1 MISRASGLKIQGEY
15 NLKNIRRVVASSREA
30 QSAAEILDDFIPTYR
45 QDGDKHVGG
54 RREKKIMLKNY
65 IKIAFRNILK
75 YKLHSVIN
83 LIGLAIAIACC
94 LLLLLYIQ
102 NELSYDS
109 FHTNKDMI
117 YRINHSFVREN
128 VTMIQAKTQAPLAP
142 TLKAEFAE
150 VSYSTRFLSANYTVK
165 NQNDLFTERITFAD
179 ADFIKM
185 FSFNMLQGNPDEV
198 LNDKNTAIIS
208 KHIAEKY
215 YKDENPI
222 GKQLNMIRY
231 GTSHSFTI
239 NGIIDDPPENSSVK
253 YDILISFEKLR
264 ELFGEDYF
272 TNWGLFSVHSYLQLT
287 NQANAEHVS
296 TKISSLVKKYK
307 ETDRANY
314 SLQPL
319 SDVHFASTVQET
331 MAPASN
337 MTYSYILAGI
347 TLLILLIAGLN
358 SMNISTVF
366 ASLRYKEVGVRKVL
380 GAARKQIII
389 QICSETVII
398 ATIAFLIGILLAEMF
413 LPTFNKLAEKSLNV
427 NYKDILYFVA
437 WAIVFILGIG
447 LLSGFIPATI
457 LSKYPPADLYR
468 RNLGIGGKSLFSR
481 TSIMVQ
487 FGLSIL
493 LITCTLIMSNQL
505 DFIKT
510 RNLGFNHNQ
519 IVVLPYRSTNSQQ
532 TLDTY
537 REFLSKY
544 SSILHVSGAYSF
556 PAGSFHNAN
565 AKSENSSISINH
577 NKVDYD
583 FVDTFGMTLKEGRNF
598 SRDIASDTT
607 GAILINEAVVDRMGW
622 KSPVGKKM
630 VIEWMGWEVEVIGV
644 LKNFHYASLY
654 EKIEP
659 LVFFLDPFVPLEY
672 FFVKI
677 KPENIAHTLDIL
689 GESWKQIVPDQPFE
703 YFFLDEKFAQFYQS
717 EERWSRIVTYS
728 SVLAIFIACFG
739 LFGLSALIMTRRTK
753 EIGIRKVVGASIYH
767 IVMSLSSEFTKWII
781 MANVI
786 AWPIAFYIMDLW
798 LQNFAYKTAMSWWMF
813 FFATC
818 IGMFIALGVVSFQAI
833 KTAKTNP
840 VESLRYE

>member
-1 MISRASGLKIQGEY
+1 LH
-15 NLKNIRRVVASSREA
+15 
-30 QSAAEILDDFIPTYR
+30 SAI
-45 QDGDKHVGG
+45 
-54 RREKKIMLKNY
+54 
-65 IKIAFRNILK
+65 NIL
-75 YKLHSVIN
+75 
-83 LIGLAIAIACC
+83 GLSIAIACC
-94 LLLLLYIQ
+94 LLLLLFIQ
-102 NELSYDS
+102 NEQSYDS
-109 FHTNKDMI
+109 FHTNKDLI
-117 YRINHSFVREN
+117 YRINSSSVREN
-128 VTMIQAKTQAPLAP
+128 TTIIQAKTQAPLAP
-142 TLKAEFAE
+142 ALKAEFVE

-165 NQNDLFTERITFAD
+165 HQENLFTERITFTD

-185 FSFNMLQGNPDEV
+185 FSFTILQGKPEDI
-198 LNDKNTAIIS
+198 LRDKKTTVIS
-208 KHIAEKY
+208 KNIAAKY

-222 GKQLNMIRY
+222 GKKLNIIRY
-231 GTSHSFTI
+231 GASHSFTI
-239 NGIIDDPPENSSVK
+239 NGIIDDPPENSSIQ

-264 ELFGEDYF
+264 ELFGEDYYA
-272 TNWGLFSVHSYLQLT
+272 NWGLFSVHSYIQLT
-287 NQANAEHVS
+287 NQTDAEHVNK
-296 TKISSLVKKYK
+296 KIQPLVKKYT
-307 ETDRANY
+307 ETDRTNY
-314 SLQPL
+314 HLQPL
-319 SDVHFASTVQET
+319 SDIHFASTVQET
-331 MAPASN
+331 MTPASS

-347 TLLILLIAGLN
+347 TLLILLIAGFN
-358 SMNISTVF
+358 SMNISTVL

-398 ATIAFLIGILLAEMF
+398 ATIAFLIGVLLAEIF
-413 LPTFNKLAEKSLNV
+413 LPIFNTLAEKSLNF
-427 NYKDILYFVA
+427 NYTETLYFII
-437 WAIVFILGIG
+437 WAFVFILGIG
-447 LLSGFIPATI
+447 LLSGFIPAI
-457 LSKYPPADLYR
+457 LLSKYPPADLYR
-468 RNLGIGGKSLFSR
+468 GNLGIGGRSLFSR

-487 FGLSIL
+487 FGLSIF
-493 LITCTLIMSNQL
+493 LIICTLVMSNQL

-519 IVVLPYRSTNSQQ
+519 IVVLPFRSTNSQQ

-537 REFLSKY
+537 RKLLLKY
-544 SSILHVSGAYSF
+544 SSILNVSGAYSY
-556 PAGSFHNAN
+556 PAGSFHSAN
-565 AKSENSSISINH
+565 AKSENSSLSINH

-583 FVDTFGMTLKEGRNF
+583 FIDTFEMTLKEGRNF

-630 VIEWMGWEVEVIGV
+630 VIDWMGWEVEVIGV

-677 KPENIAHTLDIL
+677 KPENISQTLDIL
-689 GESWKQIVPDQPFE
+689 GESWKRIVPDQPFE
-703 YFFLDEKFAQFYQS
+703 YFFLDDKFAQFYHS
-717 EERWSRIVTYS
+717 EERWSRVVTHS

-767 IVMSLSSEFTKWII
+767 IVISLSSEFTKWILL
-781 MANVI
+781 ANVI

-818 IGMFIALGVVSFQAI
+818 IGMSIALGVVSFQAI
-833 KTAKTNP
+833 KTAMANP